1 MLKGGEN
8 LQLILASGSPRR
20 KELLEILGFPF
31 EVVVSRSEEVIHED
45 MPPEKLAGQLALGKA
60 LDVAQKY
67 QSGLVIG
74 ADTIVVLENQI
85 LGKPATKEEARQ
97 KLSLLSGSSN
107 QVITGLAVVD
117 AGSGEKQ
124 VAYET
129 TKVWF
134 RHLEAKEI
142 EWYVETGEPMDKAGA
157 YGIQGKGSILVDKI
171 EGCYFNVVGLPL
183 TRLYLMLKEMGVSLT
198 A

>member
-1 MLKGGEN
+1 M
-8 LQLILASGSPRR
+8 QLILASGSPRR
-20 KELLEILGFPF
+20 KELLEILGLPF
-31 EVVVSRSEEVIHED
+31 KVAVSQAEEEIHRD
-45 MPPEKLAGQLALGKA
+45 MTPEQLAMELALLKA
-60 LDVAQKY
+60 QDVARQY

-74 ADTIVVLENQI
+74 ADTIVVLDNQI
-85 LGKPATKEEARQ
+85 LGKPATKAEARQ
-97 KLSLLSGSSN
+97 MLSLFSGGSH

-117 AGSGEKQ
+117 AGTGTKQ
-124 VAYET
+124 VSHET

-134 RHLEAKEI
+134 RSLEAKEI
-142 EWYVETGEPMDKAGA
+142 DWYVETGEPMDKAGA

-198 A
+198 M